1 MQGLLGILNLS
12 FIIAPFSSI
21 IRVMIAHLTGTILH
35 KSESYLVLEV
45 NSVGYKIFATGNTLE
60 KIKEDTSLTLWV
72 HQAIRETASD
82 LYGFITR
89 DELEFFE
96 LLISISGIGPKTAL
110 GILNVANI
118 ETLKQAVRSGNSAHL
133 TKISGLGKK
142 NAEKIVLE
150 LSGKIGIGNEN
161 SLNIQDEGDAIE
173 ALTSLGYSQKEARDA
188 LREVPDEIVG
198 TSERV
203 KKALKHLGK

>member
-1 MQGLLGILNLS
+1 
-12 FIIAPFSSI
+12 
-21 IRVMIAHLTGTILH
+21 MIASLTGTITN

-45 NSVGYKIFATGNTLE
+45 NGVGYKIYATGNTIE
-60 KIKEDTSLTLWV
+60 SIKTSPISMWI
-72 HQAIRETASD
+72 HHAIRENASD

-118 ETLKQAVRSGNSAHL
+118 ETLKQAVRSGNSGHL

-150 LSGKIGIGNEN
+150 LSGKIGVGAEG
-161 SLNIQDEGDAIE
+161 SLNIEDEGDAIE

-188 LREVPDEIVG
+188 LREVPSDIVG
-198 TSERV
+198 TSDRV